1 MNHLRQKAEL
11 FLLAIPAGGV
21 RASDTQTA
29 LPLLQGEGSIHKTHD
44 SGQTQPARLEFF
56 TDIASTSSKFTKLKI
71 TTLTNH
77 ILTSCMLGKYE
88 TSVSRLLK
96 NKTITELFLLS
107 REQLHEGPSHT
118 HASVSVCCRLTALQ
132 TENK

>member
-96 NKTITELFLLS
+96 EQNNPNGTTRRTIS
-107 REQLHEGPSHT
+107 AVQR
-118 HASVSVCCRLTALQ
+118 AAA
-132 TENK
+132 

>member
-1 MNHLRQKAEL
+1 MEINFEEKQEKLELVLFVNHLRQKAEL
-11 FLLAIPAGGV
+11 FLSAIPAAGV
-21 RASDTQTA
+21 LASDTQTA

-44 SGQTQPARLEFF
+44 SGQTQPARPEFF

-96 NKTITELFLLS
+96 KQNNPNGTTRRTIS
-107 REQLHEGPSHT
+107 AVQR
-118 HASVSVCCRLTALQ
+118 AAA
-132 TENK
+132 